1 MEEEEER
8 EIELFNPRDTASS
21 APRNLLEVDQC
32 IEYANEQLY
41 LKLKRSL
48 TQREN
53 STDHKPTTSTKYFHD
68 LLIEVPIGNFYYPCS
83 GNDFKIPLDVFSE
96 YVDEFHFADP
106 FNKKYRNKN
115 KSNKTH
121 DQISIP
127 WIGNV
132 SIIESYFSV
141 EIYQER
147 QVFFHCKDGLL
158 TLLDEIRDL
167 SIFFY
172 RKDSAG
178 EGGSGQFWL
187 GSVLLDLVLSKI
199 KHGGLLFI
207 DKSNGF
213 GPLFNE
219 FFKLNQILYRNL
231 KLCKIENR
239 ITGEFGKLDIWQIHK

>member
-8 EIELFNPRDTASS
+8 DIEMFNPRDTTSS
-21 APRNLLEVDQC
+21 VPRNLLEVDQC

-48 TQREN
+48 PQWEN
-53 STDHKPTTSTKYFHD
+53 LTHHQQTTTKYFHD
-68 LLIEVPIGNFYYPCS
+68 LLIQIPIGNFFYPCS
-83 GNDFKIPLDVFSE
+83 GNDFKLPLDVFYE
-96 YVDEFHFADP
+96 YVNEFHFADP

-115 KSNKTH
+115 KSNKTQ

-127 WIGNV
+127 WIGNILV
-132 SIIESYFSV
+132 NESSFSV
-141 EIYQER
+141 ETYQEKKA
-147 QVFFHCKDGLL
+147 FFHCKDGLL
-158 TLLDEIRDL
+158 TFLDEIRDL

-199 KHGGLLFI
+199 KHGGILCI

-219 FFKLNQILYRNL
+219 LCKLNKIQYKNL

-239 ITGEFGKLDIWQIHK
+239 VTGEIGRLDIWQIHK